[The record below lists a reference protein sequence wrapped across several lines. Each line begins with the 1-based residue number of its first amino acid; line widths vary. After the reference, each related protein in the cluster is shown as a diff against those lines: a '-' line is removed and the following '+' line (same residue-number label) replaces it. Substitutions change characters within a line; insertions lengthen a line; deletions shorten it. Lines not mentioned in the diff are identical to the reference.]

1 MADFNYT
8 GPKMP
13 GPMNPNDLKVNV
25 NADNYKTNIPSLAD
39 VQKEFGLQ
47 DPAKYAET
55 LANANAQGKLDGI
68 ESQRKNIDQNLREG
82 QMAMDVDFFHQF
94 RNQKE
99 AQAQRGLNAGIE
111 AQQNTQL
118 DMNRQSVLGDL
129 YRDANRQNN
138 DLDTDSRRVEIER
151 QAEEL
156 QIQHNEL
163 QSQIDIAFRKG
174 DFLQAENAR
183 RMQLDVEKEKARIDS
198 VHKKWQTDFDTYQ
211 ASYGNQWGAYVQDMT
226 AGFERQR
233 IGLEERRIASQDRI
247 ANAELAL
254 SRQRLAS
261 ESADR
266 AADRSLRQ
274 SEINS
279 AKAAEAKSIQQ
290 ASTKMVSDAVIAAR
304 TNGKDIGNTMRSLNN
319 ARIDGLLSD
328 AAYKSA
334 VVKVNDAYTTSKY
347 YKDQYKKKFG

>member
-1 MADFNYT
+1 
-8 GPKMP
+8 
-13 GPMNPNDLKVNV
+13 
-25 NADNYKTNIPSLAD
+25 
-39 VQKEFGLQ
+39 
-47 DPAKYAET
+47 
-55 LANANAQGKLDGI
+55 
-68 ESQRKNIDQNLREG
+68 
-82 QMAMDVDFFHQF
+82 
-94 RNQKE
+94 
-99 AQAQRGLNAGIE
+99 
-111 AQQNTQL
+111 
-118 DMNRQSVLGDL
+118 MNRQSVLGDL

-198 VHKKWQTDFDTYQ
+198 VYKKWQTDFDTYQ